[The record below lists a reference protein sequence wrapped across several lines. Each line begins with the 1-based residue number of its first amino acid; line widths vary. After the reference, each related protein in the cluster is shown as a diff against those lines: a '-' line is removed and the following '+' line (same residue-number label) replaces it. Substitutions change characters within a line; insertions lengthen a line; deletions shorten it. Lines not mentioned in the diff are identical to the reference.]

1 MSKTARKLTKAREA
15 TTATAIDTAAATP
28 AVAAIPPVTVV
39 TTAVTAADA
48 DAAARRARFGA
59 LPERVRPEET
69 TEVIPLIAKYP
80 SQDHYDH
87 EKWLTCRWV

>member
-1 MSKTARKLTKAREA
+1 MSKTARKPAETPDVTAA
-15 TTATAIDTAAATP
+15 TATAIP
-28 AVAAIPPVTVV
+28 AVTVV
-39 TTAVTAADA
+39 TTAVTVADA